1 MMEENGELLLF
12 AKIGLFFV
20 FIIFHYVY
28 FYILHRIYGAKLYDV
43 KKSKGK
49 LSFKT
54 SKSQYQLDRKHKKLI
69 FKDKKDKRWKIL
81 TFDQLN
87 GIHVKKHT
95 GTASIVEFFF
105 GGFGLFDFFNKYR
118 DRLHTY
124 EIKLGVVSDHPDIN
138 MDVILLSLKQYEQRE
153 FFLGQL
159 MHDFDIWVMKNLG
172 FYTSIDDVYEKKVK
186 QITQFFK
193 ACGLELNCEQINPPA
208 NNWDRTSSN
217 RK

>member
-1 MMEENGELLLF
+1 MEENGSLLLL
-12 AKIGLFFV
+12 AKIGIFV
-20 FIIFHYVY
+20 FLIVSHYVY
-28 FYILHRIYGAKLYDV
+28 FYFLHKVYGAKLYDI

-69 FKDKKDKRWKIL
+69 FKDKKDKHWKTL
-81 TFDQLN
+81 TFDQIN
-87 GIHVKKHT
+87 SVHVKKDT

-105 GGFGLFDFFNKYR
+105 GDFSLFDFFNKYR

-138 MDVILLSLKQYEQRE
+138 LDVVVLSLKQYEQRE

-172 FYTSIDDVYEKKVK
+172 FYNSIDDVYGENVK
-186 QITQFFK
+186 QILQLFQ
-193 ACGLELNCEQINPPA
+193 ACGLELNY
-208 NNWDRTSSN
+208 DGKGLLRSSR